1 MESHHQDGI
10 GYGVEACGRKQR
22 QRPHTVRAALWKNRG
37 WLRGHPV
44 SGARHL
50 GVANSARR
58 KMEVSSLYDVAVE
71 WEAAGGAELVSA
83 ALANE
88 GQCNCA
94 IVLL

>member
-1 MESHHQDGI
+1 MRQEAAAETPHSSRRTLEES
-10 GYGVEACGRKQR
+10 GVVEG
-22 QRPHTVRAALWKNRG
+22 T
-37 WLRGHPV
+37 PV
-44 SGARHL
+44 SGARYL

>member
-1 MESHHQDGI
+1 M
-10 GYGVEACGRKQR
+10 
-22 QRPHTVRAALWKNRG
+22 
-37 WLRGHPV
+37 
-44 SGARHL
+44 SGARYL